1 MNTTTT
7 TADDN
12 DDNFR
17 FVFVFFFFSQR
28 SVGWLDGYFLKRGRW
43 RKRRRLGL
51 SRVLCTLFYSETE
64 TIPHPWVWLIIFT
77 AQPLAGILFHFF
89 TMAPFFFFLLLL
101 QMMQKAKKAVDKKK
115 HSLLGIELYSRED
128 TKPTKKKK

>member
-1 MNTTTT
+1 MTTT
-7 TADDN
+7 DDN

-17 FVFVFFFFSQR
+17 FVFVFFFFSTVGR
-28 SVGWLDGYFLKRGRW
+28 SVGWLVFKAGGGGGREGDW
-43 RKRRRLGL
+43 GL

-89 TMAPFFFFLLLL
+89 TMAPFCCCC
-101 QMMQKAKKAVDKKK
+101 K
-115 HSLLGIELYSRED
+115 
-128 TKPTKKKK
+128 